1 MQFPPLVWISST
13 FTAWVVVPEAATP
26 EGILLGFDFG
36 LRRIGVAVGQT
47 ATRTASAL
55 RTVSHSARP
64 DWQAISKLIKAWRPT
79 GLVVGLALDAGGHET
94 QMSRAARQFAAKLE
108 QRFQKPVYF
117 SDERLSSVQAE
128 SQFAEARSAGRA
140 RRKDARRLD
149 AVAAKIILE
158 NWLQSL
164 PVASTEIGT
173 AGS

>member
-1 MQFPPLVWISST
+1 M
-13 FTAWVVVPEAATP
+13 AWVVMPEAAAL
-26 EGILLGFDFG
+26 EGTLLGFDFG

-55 RTVSHSARP
+55 VTVSHSAQP
-64 DWQAISKLIKAWRPT
+64 DWQVISKLIKEWQPA
-79 GLVVGLALDAGGHET
+79 GLVVGLPLDAGGHET
-94 QMSRAARQFAAKLE
+94 QMSRAARQFAAALG

-117 SDERLSSVQAE
+117 IDERLTSVQAE

-158 NWLQSL
+158 NWLQSG
-164 PVASTEIGT
+164 PVAGT
-173 AGS
+173 ATGTSKTC